1 MILIKNHNDVKINY
15 ISNIK
20 LIIFKKKVIRLFFFF
35 LKKYSIEFNNIFIY
49 DTFVKKLEVPT
60 IRGIRGPKGHFS
72 KIKIF
77 QFHFSISFFF
87 SLNKT
92 FSFFFIYSVLSFFLL
107 FFSFKSIKESL
118 IKLFLYFK
126 MNNFKNFTNCSLT
139 GEELMCLNFFYLT
152 SLNTSTIKNLKI
164 KNIFFK
170 KYLFI
175 KFNFFLNLN

>member
-20 LIIFKKKVIRLFFFF
+20 LIIFKKKVIRLFFF
-35 LKKYSIEFNNIFIY
+35 LKKYSTEFNNIFTY

-118 IKLFLYFK
+118 IKLFLYYK

-164 KNIFFK
+164 KNIFLK
-170 KYLFI
+170 NIYLSNLI
-175 KFNFFLNLN
+175 FF